1 MTKPDPRTTDVVVAR
16 ACIPAALL
24 AALLAGGAH
33 AADPDSLAWTFGG
46 FGTAAVSYSDNRQA
60 DFGSSVLKAS
70 GAGYSDAWSP
80 HVDSRLGAQLGV
92 TVNKQWS
99 GVVQV
104 ITEQRL
110 DRSYRPL
117 VEWANV
123 KYQATPDLSLRV
135 GRIAL
140 PIFLAAD
147 YRKIGYAYP
156 WARTPG
162 EVYGALSISS
172 SDGVDASY
180 RWKAGGLKLLT
191 QAFVGGTRLDLYQ
204 GYTVKARKLTG
215 VSTTADRGAFSS
227 RVSAFSSE
235 VSIDLADQLFDGFNQ
250 FGPPGQALARQ
261 YGVQRKRF
269 NALTIGAGYDPG
281 NWFVMAEVG
290 RFNSHSFLGK
300 TLTGYAGAGYRVGAF
315 TPYLSYA
322 ASHAKSPTRDRG
334 LALDRLPPPLAAPA
348 AQLNAGLNYLLM
360 SVPVQNTVSAG
371 VRWEAR
377 RNVALKLQ
385 YDRLRPGEH
394 SRGTLLNV
402 QPGFGARP
410 RVNLASA
417 VLDFVF

>member
-1 MTKPDPRTTDVVVAR
+1 MTKPDPRPAPVLPR
-16 ACIPAALL
+16 ACTL
-24 AALLAGGAH
+24 AALLLAGGPAY
-33 AADPDSLAWTFGG
+33 AADPDAFAWTFGG

-60 DFGSSVLKAS
+60 DFASSVLKAT

-110 DRSYRPL
+110 DRSYRPM
-117 VEWANV
+117 VEWANL

-180 RWKAGGLKLLT
+180 RWQAAGFKLLT
-191 QAFVGGTRLDLYQ
+191 QGFVGGTDLDLYQ

-215 VSTTADRGAFSS
+215 VSTTAERGAFSS
-227 RVSAFSSE
+227 RISAFSSK
-235 VSIDLADQLFDGFNQ
+235 VSINLADDLFDGFNQ
-250 FGPPGQALARQ
+250 FGPQGQALARQ

-269 NALTIGAGYDPG
+269 NALTVGASYDPG
-281 NWFVMAEVG
+281 NWFVMAELG

-300 TLTGYAGAGYRVGAF
+300 SITGYASAGYRIGAF
-315 TPYLSYA
+315 TPYLAYA
-322 ASHAKSPTRDRG
+322 ASHARSPTRDPG
-334 LALDRLPPPLAAPA
+334 LALDGLPPPLAAPA
-348 AQLNAGLNYLLM
+348 GQLNAGLNYLLM

-371 VRWEAR
+371 VRWDAR

-385 YDRLRPGEH
+385 FDRVRVGEG
-394 SRGTLLNV
+394 SRGTQINV

-410 RVNLASA
+410 NVNLASA

>member
-1 MTKPDPRTTDVVVAR
+1 M
-16 ACIPAALL
+16 
-24 AALLAGGAH
+24 
-33 AADPDSLAWTFGG
+33 
-46 FGTAAVSYSDNRQA
+46 
-60 DFGSSVLKAS
+60 
-70 GAGYSDAWSP
+70 
-80 HVDSRLGAQLGV
+80 DSRLGAQLGV
-92 TVNKQWS
+92 TLDKQWY

-104 ITEQRL
+104 IAEQRL
-110 DRSYRPL
+110 DHSYRPL

-123 KYQATPDLSLRV
+123 KYQATPDLSLRL

-172 SDGVDASY
+172 SDGIDASY
-180 RWKAGGLKLLT
+180 RWQAAGLRLLT
-191 QAFVGGTRLDLYQ
+191 QAFVGGTDLDLYQ

-227 RVSAFSSE
+227 RISAFSSQ
-235 VSIDLADQLFDGFNQ
+235 VSIDLADELFDGFKQ
-250 FGPPGQALARQ
+250 FGPAGEALARQ

-269 NALTIGAGYDPG
+269 NALTVGASYDPG
-281 NWFVMAEVG
+281 HWFLMAELG

-300 TLTGYAGAGYRVGAF
+300 TITGYASAGYRIGTF
-315 TPYLSYA
+315 TPYLAYA
-322 ASHAKSPTRDRG
+322 ASHARSPTRDPG
-334 LALDRLPPPLAAPA
+334 LALDGLPPPLAAPA
-348 AQLNAGLNYLLM
+348 GQLNAGLNYLLM
-360 SVPVQNTVSAG
+360 SVPVQDTVSAG
-371 VRWEAR
+371 VRWDAR

-385 YDRLRPGEH
+385 YDRVRPGER
-394 SRGTLLNV
+394 SRGTLVNV
-402 QPGFGARP
+402 QPGFGART